1 MKNKKIRNRANDFGD
16 PKGTR
21 TPDSAVR
28 GLRLNH
34 LTMGPNMNMK
44 IIAHKNFK
52 IKNFSLFSFNNNKN

>member
-1 MKNKKIRNRANDFGD
+1 MKNKKIRTRRIIGD

-34 LTMGPNMNMK
+34 LTMGPNYKHENYST
-44 IIAHKNFK
+44 HEF
-52 IKNFSLFSFNNNKN
+52 